1 MAFKSDIN
9 QGKLLFKYMLAHPKY
24 LKFINERCFE
34 NNDLQ
39 YVATKAKEFYNE
51 FGEPPSMIQMQALM
65 KGNTHEITNETIES
79 LYNIDVESADVT
91 WIKETCEGFI
101 RYKTMINNVCNIGT
115 YLKTTDVSLSNVNH
129 IVENCCEM
137 FDGINTVSFDDNL
150 GFNFFD
156 PECHKPTITNKI
168 PYTWDYWNKV
178 SKGGIDTKTLSC
190 YLGGTNVGKSILL
203 CNDAAEFI
211 RQGKNVLF
219 VTCEMSEAKVGRRIA
234 ANLLDITLEEYD
246 KLVSNGKIK
255 QKLKNFVE
263 MSLFSPGKLFIKE
276 YPTGQCT
283 VHDIESELKELREKE
298 HFNVDVIIVD
308 YISIMCN
315 YRNPNSENT
324 YMKLKQLSEDL
335 RGIAVKNNIAVIT
348 ACQIGRG
355 ALNTSD
361 IELTDCS
368 ESMGLTHTCDNI
380 IGIIQTEEMRIGDY
394 DAERGVTVPHYWLK
408 ILKIR
413 EGEGKGHKWRCDIIY
428 DKMKLIEKDEIID
441 TSAHLV
447 Q

>member
-1 MAFKSDIN
+1 MAFRSDIN
-9 QGKLLFKYMLAHPKY
+9 QDKLIYKYMLAHPKY
-24 LKFINERCFE
+24 LPFVNERFFD

-39 YVATKAKEFYNE
+39 VIAVKAKEFYAE
-51 FGEPPSMIQMQALM
+51 YGEPPSMLQMQALM
-65 KGNTHEITNETIES
+65 KGNTHDITNDTIEA
-79 LYNIDVESADVT
+79 LYNIDIESADVE
-91 WIKETCEGFI
+91 WLKETCEGFI
-101 RYKTMINNVCNIGT
+101 KYKTVVNNTCNVGV
-115 YLKTTDVSLSNVNH
+115 YLKTTEVSLSNVNH
-129 IVENCCEM
+129 IVDKCIDM
-137 FDGINTVSFDDNL
+137 FDSINTVSFDDNL

-156 PECHKPTITNKI
+156 PECHKPTTADKI
-168 PYTWDYWNKV
+168 PYTWDYWNN
-178 SKGGIDTKTLSC
+178 SSHGGIDRKTLTC

-203 CNDAAEFI
+203 CNDAAEFV

-219 VTCEMSEAKVGRRIA
+219 VTCEMSEAKVARRIS

-255 QKLKNFVE
+255 QKLKNFVDRTI
-263 MSLFSPGKLFIKE
+263 FPPGKLFIKE

-283 VHDIESELKELREKE
+283 VHDIEAKIKELKEKQ
-298 HFNVDVIIVD
+298 HFEVDVIVVD

-335 RGIAVKNNIAVIT
+335 RGIAVKHNIAIIT
-348 ACQIGRG
+348 ACQIGRS

-361 IELTDCS
+361 VELTDCS

-380 IGIIQTEEMRIGDY
+380 IGIIQTDEMRIGDY
-394 DAERGVTVPHYWLK
+394 DAELGTTTPHYWLK

-413 EGEGKGHKWRCDIIY
+413 EGENKGHKWRCDIIY
-428 DKMKLIEKDEIID
+428 DKMKLVEKNEVID
-441 TSAHLV
+441 TTSHLT
-447 Q
+447 